1 MKRWRRREKNRT
13 DNRKRSRLNYDLS
26 KFHVQSFK
34 IEAMKFKT
42 VVCKP

>member
-1 MKRWRRREKNRT
+1 ME
-13 DNRKRSRLNYDLS
+13 NRKGSRLNLDLS

-42 VVCKP
+42 VVCEP